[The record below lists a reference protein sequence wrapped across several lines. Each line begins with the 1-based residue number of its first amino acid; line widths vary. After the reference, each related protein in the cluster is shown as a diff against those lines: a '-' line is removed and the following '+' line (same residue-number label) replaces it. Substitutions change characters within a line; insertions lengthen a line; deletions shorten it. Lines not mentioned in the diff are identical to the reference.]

1 MIALHHTT
9 IINITSVSFYS
20 DNYQQRHN
28 IDQAKAVVRP
38 GVYEEIRKQVDE
50 MLAMN
55 LKKIQMQI
63 APKSKKKSKKS
74 KKKKAKKSKKDKKKK
89 PLPGEKIA
97 ELKGLDSDQI
107 LSMLIENQLVVRGR
121 QRKLESFIGD
131 FNYLGSI
138 HHNAD
143 RKDGELVMIEINNYC
158 VYCCILSIS
167 FSITMMEGIAN
178 LTSSVV

>member
-1 MIALHHTT
+1 
-9 IINITSVSFYS
+9 
-20 DNYQQRHN
+20 
-28 IDQAKAVVRP
+28 
-38 GVYEEIRKQVDE
+38 
-50 MLAMN
+50 MN

-63 APKSKKKSKKS
+63 APKTKKKSKKT

-143 RKDGELVMIEINNYC
+143 RKDGESMMMRMID
-158 VYCCILSIS
+158 
-167 FSITMMEGIAN
+167 F
-178 LTSSVV
+178 VVLFL

>member
-1 MIALHHTT
+1 M
-9 IINITSVSFYS
+9 
-20 DNYQQRHN
+20 
-28 IDQAKAVVRP
+28 VRP
-38 GVYEEIRKQVDE
+38 GVYEEIRKEVDE

-63 APKSKKKSKKS
+63 APKSKKKAKKV
-74 KKKKAKKSKKDKKKK
+74 KKKKTKKSKKDKKKK

-121 QRKLESFIGD
+121 NRKLDSFIGD
-131 FNYLGSI
+131 INYLGSL

-143 RKDGELVMIEINNYC
+143 RKDGEEFMIFLC
-158 VYCCILSIS
+158 QDSLSLPTLPALL
-167 FSITMMEGIAN
+167 FLM
-178 LTSSVV
+178 